1 MTWQISIFSIT
12 YFISA
17 VMVLAAIIFA
27 YRHIT
32 VRGARYFIYLTF
44 SVEIWALFM
53 GLEYGVVEPAWKII
67 FAKIE
72 YFGIA
77 TIGTTWLLFALN
89 YSRREKWLTRR
100 NIVLMLIIP
109 LVTLLLVFT
118 NETHKLVW
126 PVISTASDHPGAGLV
141 YGHGPAF
148 WLIFI
153 YNYITLSA
161 GTIIIIHNAFRARD
175 LYRWQMFGLTV
186 SAIIPWVGNLIYI
199 SGANPFPTIDLT
211 PIGFSL
217 SALVITFNIFR
228 FGLFDLVPI
237 ARDQLVENLIDGM
250 LALDNHNRIA
260 DINPKARDLL
270 KITSGYVIGHP
281 ILEFPSAWELLRP
294 FEGVESAQVET
305 KIKQST
311 ITDVELRISPLAGEN
326 GRLAGR
332 LFIIRDISER
342 KQLEKMRNDL
352 THAMVHDLRNPL
364 AIIMLSLDIL
374 KIQLSTAMDEE
385 QLITF
390 ETAEQ
395 STQQIMGLVNSILD
409 INRLESKQMPLKRS
423 QVFIQKIGPD
433 ALRTQTLIAQN
444 KHILLQE
451 KIAPNLLPVMVDEEL
466 MKRVLQNL
474 LDNAVKFSPEDGL
487 VTITAA
493 YSIDGRCVII
503 SVSDTGAGLEP
514 EIKNRLFEKFFT
526 GNVKNGGS
534 GLGLAFC
541 RLVVEAHGGKIW
553 VEETG
558 PTGTT
563 ISLSIPA

>member
-1 MTWQISIFSIT
+1 MTWQISAFSIT

-53 GLEYGVVEPAWKII
+53 GLEYGVVETNWKII

-77 TIGTTWLLFALN
+77 TIGSTWLMFALN
-89 YSRREKWLTRR
+89 YSRREKWLTGR
-100 NIVLMLIIP
+100 NISLLLIIP
-109 LVTLLLVFT
+109 LITLLLAFT
-118 NETHKLVW
+118 NEQHQLVW
-126 PVISTASDHPGAGLV
+126 PTITATSDLPGAGLV

-153 YNYITLSA
+153 YNYIMLSV
-161 GTIIIIHNAFRARD
+161 GTVIIIHNAIRARD

-186 SAIIPWVGNLIYI
+186 SAIIPWAGNLIYLF
-199 SGANPFPTIDLT
+199 GANPFPSIDLT

-217 SALVITFNIFR
+217 SALIITFNIFR

-237 ARDQLVENLIDGM
+237 ARDQLVENLMDGM
-250 LALDNHNRIA
+250 LALDNNNRIA
-260 DINPKARDLL
+260 DINPKARELL
-270 KITSGYVIGHP
+270 KIEAEYVVGHS
-281 ILEFPSAWELLRP
+281 IQEFPIALELLRP
-294 FEGVESAQVET
+294 FEGVESAQMET
-305 KIKQST
+305 KLKQST

-326 GRLAGR
+326 GKLAGR

-352 THAMVHDLRNPL
+352 THSMVHDLRNPL
-364 AIIMLSLDIL
+364 AIIMLSFDIL
-374 KIQLSTAMDEE
+374 KIQLSASMDEE

-423 QVFIQKIGPD
+423 QVFIQKIGTD
-433 ALRTQTLIAQN
+433 ALRTQTIIAQS
-444 KHILLQE
+444 KRILLQE
-451 KIAPNLLPVMVDEEL
+451 KIPPSLLPVMVDEEL

-487 VTITAA
+487 VTIAAA
-493 YSIDGRCVII
+493 YSTDGRSLII
-503 SVSDTGAGLEP
+503 SVQDSGNGLEP
-514 EIKNRLFEKFFT
+514 EIKDRLFEKFFT

-553 VEETG
+553 VEQTG
-558 PTGTT
+558 ATGTI